1 VNAEVFFHVLGA
13 ITLFGA
19 TASVAVLAFAA
30 RGRAAQQPVLATA
43 SFWTLLVVAA
53 PAWVVLLALGTAA
66 ENTADYPNDPG
77 WLGVG
82 NGIADLGLLVLLA
95 STFLA
100 FRWRRAAAD
109 GWHVTALTWL
119 MSVYLVLLAV
129 AWWAMSAKV
138 PS

>member
-1 VNAEVFFHVLGA
+1 VNAEVFLHVLGA

-30 RGRAAQQPVLATA
+30 RGRAEQQLALATA
-43 SFWTLLVVAA
+43 SFWTLLVLAV
-53 PAWVVLLALGTAA
+53 PAWIVLLAFGTAA
-66 ENTADYPNDPG
+66 KNTADFPKDPG
-77 WLGVG
+77 WLGIG

-100 FRWRRAAAD
+100 FRWKRAAAD
-109 GWHVTALTWL
+109 GWQVTALAGL